1 MHEGNINV
9 RPSLPKYTTTRT
21 PDIVLH
27 YFNSLPVNDNLTLK
41 QLSYKIATLLWFM
54 AGQRN
59 ETISKLSIN
68 HMAFNDDKCTFY
80 VPVILKTARPGYHQP
95 PNYFLG
101 FPKNEKLSMVSTLNV
116 YLK

>member
-1 MHEGNINV
+1 MKGICNV

-41 QLSYKIATLLWFM
+41 QLSYKLATLLCFM

-68 HMAFNDDKCTFY
+68 HMAFNDDKCTIY
-80 VPVILKTARPGYHQP
+80 VPIKNCETKLSSTTQL
-95 PNYFLG
+95 FLG
-101 FPKNEKLSMVSTLNV
+101 FPKNEKLSLISTLNV